1 MCVCVRGEL
10 GSRGGGVT
18 ATLQTPLLPLA
29 LLSVYV
35 SFSLSLSRSLSLSGY
50 NYANSMYIA
59 VASEAW
65 GVLKALRSF
74 SPVTVLGC
82 Y

>member
-1 MCVCVRGEL
+1 MTV
-10 GSRGGGVT
+10 
-18 ATLQTPLLPLA
+18 TLQTPLLPLS
-29 LLSVYV
+29 LYFSVYL
-35 SFSLSLSRSLSLSGY
+35 SFSLALSGY

-59 VASEAW
+59 VALEAW
-65 GVLKALRSF
+65 GVLKAPRSF

>member
-1 MCVCVRGEL
+1 MVLAVVA
-10 GSRGGGVT
+10 GG
-18 ATLQTPLLPLA
+18 
-29 LLSVYV
+29 LLSHYKHLCCL
-35 SFSLSLSRSLSLSGY
+35 SLSLSLSVALSGY

-59 VASEAW
+59 VALEAW

>member
-1 MCVCVRGEL
+1 MCVEGWDGVQ
-10 GSRGGGVT
+10 GG
-18 ATLQTPLLPLA
+18 
-29 LLSVYV
+29 LSHYNTFTV
-35 SFSLSLSRSLSLSGY
+35 SLSGC

-59 VASEAW
+59 VALEAR
-65 GVLKALRSF
+65 GVLKAPRSF

>member
-1 MCVCVRGEL
+1 MYARL
-10 GSRGGGVT
+10 GVGGFWLSHYNTFTVS
-18 ATLQTPLLPLA
+18 LP
-29 LLSVYV
+29 
-35 SFSLSLSRSLSLSGY
+35 LSLSPCLSVSLALSGY

-59 VASEAW
+59 VALEAW
-65 GVLKALRSF
+65 GVLKAPRSF